1 MVLKTKKQNRKTT
14 KQLDG
19 IPRLKKTKGKRK
31 VGKTGEDEYRS

>member
-19 IPRLKKTKGKRK
+19 IPRLKKLNGKKG
-31 VGKTGEDEYRS
+31 GEDWGR